1 MEGPKMKI
9 LKVYWGNDDAE
20 STLALSSDEWE
31 HVNRGERLENTATAI
46 HEGVEETVTWVIQ
59 DREVTIIGDDASQKM
74 LAWPLN
80 ELIVDE

>member
-1 MEGPKMKI
+1 MKT
-9 LKVYWGNDDAE
+9 LKAYWGNDDAE
-20 STLALSSDEWE
+20 STLTLSSDEWE
-31 HVNRGERLENTATAI
+31 PVNRGERLEKTATAI

-59 DREVTIIGDDASQKM
+59 DREVTIIGGDASQKM